1 MYLSRKQLK
10 LLKTISKSTVIRTDK
25 HDIKDIEYLRKN
37 DLVEVSMVDKKDD
50 FFYQAH
56 ISEQGKAYL
65 DELAKH
71 NLEHW
76 LPVII
81 SNLIALAALILSI
94 IALIQSTALM
104 PT

>member
-25 HDIKDIEYLRKN
+25 NDIKDIEYLRLEK
-37 DLVEVSMVDKKDD
+37 LVEVSMVDKKDD

-56 ISEQGKAYL
+56 ITEQGKAYL
-65 DELAKH
+65 DNVTQH
-71 NLEHW
+71 NIEHW
-76 LPVII
+76 VPVII

-94 IALIQSTALM
+94 IALLQTAAM